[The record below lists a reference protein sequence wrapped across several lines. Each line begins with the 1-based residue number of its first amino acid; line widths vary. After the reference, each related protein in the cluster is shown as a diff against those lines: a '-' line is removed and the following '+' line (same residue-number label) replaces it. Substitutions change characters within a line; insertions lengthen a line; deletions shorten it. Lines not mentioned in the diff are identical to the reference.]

1 MRTLGKARHQ
11 TKLTFMFG
19 AASFVLAVGLFA
31 TGAAVYGRDMGPA
44 ILGGIAGIF
53 AEAALVVLLL
63 DRIVRSQ
70 EARDWAFVRETMGER
85 MAAAMVDVMR
95 LAGIRWSELALN
107 ANRDRHA
114 EFVEVAEVH
123 LADLRSNLEGL
134 ALRAE
139 PGDYRAAR
147 RVELR
152 LAWLLRI
159 LRPEPDEAVV
169 PGPEWPIVIDTAR
182 AITAFL
188 KRDESSMSV
197 IGLGHDSPSGSPS
210 QTQLMDAL
218 WMERMRTQQQTHDRE
233 TGTVASRGILFDV
246 DGDLAVTYFAID
258 AALIERYSHL
268 LALGS
273 SAGH

>member
-1 MRTLGKARHQ
+1 MRTLGKARAQ
-11 TKLTFMFG
+11 TKLTLTFG
-19 AASFVLAVGLFA
+19 VASFVLAVGLFA

-63 DRIVRSQ
+63 DRVVRLQ

-85 MAAAMVDVMR
+85 MAATMVDVMR
-95 LAGIRWSELALN
+95 LAGVRWSALALK

-114 EFVEVAEVH
+114 EFVNVAEVH

-139 PGDYRAAR
+139 PADYRAAR

-152 LAWLLRI
+152 LAWLVRV

-169 PGPEWPIVIDTAR
+169 PGPEWPIVIDTTR
-182 AITAFL
+182 AIRAFL
-188 KRDESSMSV
+188 RRDEFPRSSTLPGHESV
-197 IGLGHDSPSGSPS
+197 PGSQS
-210 QTQLMDAL
+210 QMQLMDVF
-218 WMERMRTQQQTHDRE
+218 WMERMRMQQRIHDSE
-233 TGTVASRGILFDV
+233 MGEVASRGILFDI
-246 DGDLAVTYFAID
+246 DGDLAITYFAID
-258 AALIERYSHL
+258 AALIERYSQVVS
-268 LALGS
+268 AGS
-273 SAGH
+273 SPGH

>member
-1 MRTLGKARHQ
+1 MRTLGKVRPQAKV
-11 TKLTFMFG
+11 TVTFG
-19 AASFVLAVGLFA
+19 AMSFVLAVGLFA

-63 DRIVRSQ
+63 DRVVRLQ
-70 EARDWAFVRETMGER
+70 EVRDWAFVRQTMGER

-95 LAGIRWSELALN
+95 LAGIRWSALALE

-114 EFVEVAEVH
+114 EFVDVAEVH

-139 PGDYRAAR
+139 PADYRAAR

-152 LAWLLRI
+152 LAWLLRT
-159 LRPEPDEAVV
+159 LRLEPGEAIV

-182 AITAFL
+182 AIRAFL
-188 KRDESSMSV
+188 RPDESTTSV
-197 IGLGHDSPSGSPS
+197 TRPGQNSASSSQS
-210 QTQLMDAL
+210 QTQLMDAF
-218 WMERMRTQQQTHDRE
+218 WMERMRTQQRVHDLAN
-233 TGTVASRGILFDV
+233 GTVASRGILFDI

-258 AALIERYSHL
+258 AALIERYSHVL
-268 LALGS
+268 VVGS
-273 SAGH
+273 SPGH